1 MPLTITQIDTADRR
15 QVRRF
20 VDFHYRLYAGQPNWT
35 PPFRTDIA
43 LMLNKQK
50 HPFYEHSDADF
61 FLAERD
67 GQVVGRIA
75 ALENRPFNRYHGTRQ
90 AAFYLFD
97 CIDDQQV
104 AAALFERVFEW
115 ARARGL
121 NALVGPKGFG
131 PLDGYGILVE
141 GYQHRQMMNMMNYNF
156 PYYPHLLEALGFEK
170 EVDFVSCYLSAEK
183 FTLDPRIY
191 RIAQRARQRSNLE
204 VVTFEN
210 KRQLR
215 AWANRIGQTYNKA
228 FVNNWEYVPLT
239 EREIKFVLD
248 NILLVANPRLI
259 KVIAHQGDAVGFL
272 FGFPDVSAAMQR
284 ANGHLYPWNI
294 LDLVRELRRTTW
306 IALNGAGILPEYHG
320 RGGNALLYT
329 EMEKTI
335 KSQGFHFRH
344 ADLTQVAES
353 AFEMRHDLQ
362 NVGGQEYK
370 NHRVFRKALH

>member
-1 MPLTITQIDTADRR
+1 MPLLVTQIDTRNR
-15 QVRRF
+15 KQVKRF
-20 VDFHYRLYAGQPNWT
+20 VDFPYRLYAGQSCWV
-35 PPFRTDIA
+35 PPFRSDIA
-43 LMLNKQK
+43 LMLNKDK
-50 HPFYEHSDADF
+50 HPYYEHSGADF
-61 FLAERD
+61 FLAER
-67 GQVVGRIA
+67 GGEVVGRIA
-75 ALENRPFNRYHGTRQ
+75 ALENRPFNRHHGTRQ

-97 CIDDQQV
+97 CIEDQET

-121 NALVGPKGFG
+121 EAVVGPKGFG

-156 PYYPHLLEALGFEK
+156 PYYPQLLEALGFEK

-191 RIAQRARQRSNLE
+191 RIAERARKRSRLE

-215 AWANRIGQTYNKA
+215 AWATRIGQAYNQS
-228 FVNNWEYVPLT
+228 FVNNWEYYPLS

-259 KVIAHQGDAVGFL
+259 KVIAHEGEAVGFL

-284 ANGHLYPWNI
+284 ANGRLYPWHI
-294 LDLVRELRRTTW
+294 ADLLLEMRRTDW
-306 IALNGAGILPEYHG
+306 IALNGAGILPAYQG

-329 EMEKTI
+329 EMERTI
-335 KSQGFHFRH
+335 KSAGFRFRH

-353 AFEMRHDLQ
+353 AVQMRRDLV
-362 NVGGQEYK
+362 NVGGEEYK
-370 NHRVFRKALH
+370 NHRVYRKALV